1 MGKQFIVFKKTLPLA
16 HCVVEYWFPLG
27 KQANRERSST
37 FTDKWCKPFSDSTTS
52 TNNSS
57 AIRFYFILFYFGK
70 YVHTFRELKS
80 YDVCTSYTDHLRP
93 VVFLRLK
100 LTIHR
105 KKYVELYLM
114 FQHSKVAV
122 ATTMVP
128 LPSDGSNLIGDQQ
141 HFTFLS
147 FILERQMWGDNG
159 ECFIIYCNGITQNYI
174 TKC

>member
-1 MGKQFIVFKKTLPLA
+1 MLWNTDFLLENKPTGRDPVHSQINGANHSQTVQQAQIIARRLEFILFYFIL
-16 HCVVEYWFPLG
+16 
-27 KQANRERSST
+27 
-37 FTDKWCKPFSDSTTS
+37 
-52 TNNSS
+52 
-57 AIRFYFILFYFGK
+57 FYFILFYFGK
-70 YVHTFRELKS
+70 YGHTFRELKS

-159 ECFIIYCNGITQNYI
+159 ECFIIYCNGIIQNYI